1 MPTSDHVF
9 LLKMSRY
16 NLFITWTPLLKS
28 SGNVLSTQLYFFIPL
43 GIYVNIP
50 ILLQVGSKPYYTLC
64 MQCSLGLTVF
74 SLYLNW
80 FWHNLFISFSRKKK
94 ISLAV
99 NGGTC
104 LLYSYPWEQE
114 DCFKFKA
121 RLVWVSFE
129 DSLFQTNEWKK
140 GFHLFSI
147 STKVAFV
154 FFHSFLRQGF
164 SV

>member
-1 MPTSDHVF
+1 MATSDHVF

-28 SGNVLSTQLYFFIPL
+28 SGNVLSTQPYFFIPL

-50 ILLQVGSKPYYTLC
+50 NLLQVGSKPYYTLC

-121 RLVWVSFE
+121 RLVWVSSKTASSKLMNERKVFICF
-129 DSLFQTNEWKK
+129 LF
-140 GFHLFSI
+140 LLRLLLS
-147 STKVAFV
+147 
-154 FFHSFLRQGF
+154 FFIPF
-164 SV
+164 